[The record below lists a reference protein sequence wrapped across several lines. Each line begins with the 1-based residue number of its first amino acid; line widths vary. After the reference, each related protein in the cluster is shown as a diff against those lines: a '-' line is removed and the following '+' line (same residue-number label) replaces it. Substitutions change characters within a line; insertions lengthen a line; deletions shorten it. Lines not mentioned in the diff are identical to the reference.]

1 MNKKKILI
9 ATENITRIKD
19 LIYSGIIDDMEKK
32 YDLEFLIENKY
43 KFEDS
48 NYNENKTIEFEIK
61 NKIFYKKKNFNFI
74 KFLTKNYTS

>member
-61 NKIFYKKKNFNFI
+61 NKIFIKKRI
-74 KFLTKNYTS
+74 SIL